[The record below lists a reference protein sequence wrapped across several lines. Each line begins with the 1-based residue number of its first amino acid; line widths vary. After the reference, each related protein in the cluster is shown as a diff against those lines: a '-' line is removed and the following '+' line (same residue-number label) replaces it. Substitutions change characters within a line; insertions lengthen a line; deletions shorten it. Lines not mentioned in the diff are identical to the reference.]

1 MTRASHAAIRETLA
15 ACGPLTSRE
24 LMSFFPD
31 STQQDIA
38 GLLGS
43 MRKRVAV
50 KQVYV
55 HSWTRE
61 ADHARDYIRAV
72 YALGNLPD
80 ARKPKPMTN
89 AERCRRHK
97 ARRAIPKVPNS
108 VFALGA
114 FV

>member
-24 LMSFFPD
+24 LMLFFPD

-38 GLLGS
+38 GMLAS
-43 MRKRVAV
+43 MRRRVA
-50 KQVYV
+50 KPQIHI
-55 HSWTRE
+55 HSWVRE

-72 YALGNLPD
+72 YALGDLPD

-97 ARRAIPKVPNS
+97 ARRALPRVPNS
-108 VFALGA
+108 VFNLAA
-114 FV
+114 FL

>member
-24 LMSFFPD
+24 LMSFFPA
-31 STQQDIA
+31 SSQQDIA

-50 KQVYV
+50 RQVYI

-72 YALGNLPD
+72 YALGDLPD
-80 ARKPKPMTN
+80 ARKPKPMSN

-97 ARRAIPKVPNS
+97 ARKALPRVPNS
-108 VFALGA
+108 VFNLAA
-114 FV
+114 FL